1 MWNRFRYRD
10 SGKGKWAWFL
20 RVAGPETA
28 PDYLVFYCRKLKAWS
43 MKRMGKHGW
52 AGHICTESGS
62 APEWSCDPCNC
73 KSWTSAKAAKRAAE
87 LDYTARDNHQWEELN
102 G

>member
-43 MKRMGKHGW
+43 MKRMGTYGW
-52 AGHICTESGS
+52 AGNWKH
-62 APEWSCDPCNC
+62 WS
-73 KSWTSAKAAKRAAE
+73 SAKAAKRAAE
-87 LDYTARDNHQWEELN
+87 LDFTARDNHRWEELN